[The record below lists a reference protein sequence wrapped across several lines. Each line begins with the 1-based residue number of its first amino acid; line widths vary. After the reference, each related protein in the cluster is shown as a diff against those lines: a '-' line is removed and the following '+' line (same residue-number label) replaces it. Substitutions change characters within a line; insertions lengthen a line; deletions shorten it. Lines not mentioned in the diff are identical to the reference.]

1 MSNNI
6 SDNRSDD
13 VKGTMLVVAV
23 AIIAAMPLVIGLWA
37 AYTGGGL

>member
-13 VKGTMLVVAV
+13 VKGTMLVVTV

>member
-1 MSNNI
+1 MSDNI

-13 VKGTMLVVAV
+13 VKGTMLVIAV
-23 AIIAAMPLVIGLWA
+23 SIIAAIPLAIGLWA